1 MAEAALDRTLAA
13 LADPTRRR
21 VVDLLRR
28 QPRRAGEL
36 ADAFGMSPP
45 AMSRHL
51 RVLRTR
57 GLIEEARED
66 GGDARCRVYRL
77 RPEPF
82 RDLASWLAEVE
93 AFWSDQLGAFK
104 QHAERA
110 PRKAAKRPRS
120 EAKRGEA
127 WAPANE

>member
-1 MAEAALDRTLAA
+1 MAEAALDRTFAA

-21 VVDLLRR
+21 VVELLRK
-28 QPRRAGEL
+28 QPLRAGAL
-36 ADAFGMSPP
+36 ADAFGVSAP

-57 GLIEEARED
+57 GLVEEARED
-66 GGDARCRVYRL
+66 GDARCRVYRL

-82 RDLASWLAEVE
+82 RDLASWVAATE

-104 QHAERA
+104 KHAERA
-110 PRKAAKRPRS
+110 QRKGRR
-120 EAKRGEA
+120 
-127 WAPANE
+127 